1 MSSEKKFGLLFITIL
16 FILAFWSYNKNII
29 FFLISSFFLIFFLII
44 TTLNLSML
52 KLFSNY
58 WIKLGEFI
66 GSIVAPLIMFITY
79 FIFLTPISLIMKIFK
94 KDILNLNFNNKVKS
108 YWVIKNRKINSMDKQ
123 F

>member
-16 FILAFWSYNKNII
+16 FVLAFWLYNKNII
-29 FFLISSFFLIFFLII
+29 FFLISLFFLIFFLII

-66 GSIVAPLIMFITY
+66 GS
-79 FIFLTPISLIMKIFK
+79 
-94 KDILNLNFNNKVKS
+94 
-108 YWVIKNRKINSMDKQ
+108 
-123 F
+123 

>member
-1 MSSEKKFGLLFITIL
+1 MSSEKKFGLLFITIF
-16 FILAFWSYNKNII
+16 FILAFWSYNKNNI
-29 FFLISSFFLIFFLII
+29 FFLISLFSLIFFLII

-79 FIFLTPISLIMKIFK
+79 FIFLTPISLIMKTFK

-108 YWVIKNRKINSMDKQ
+108 YWVIRNRNINSMDKQ

>member
-108 YWVIKNRKINSMDKQ
+108 YWVIKNRNINSMDKQ